1 VHDCLRPKAT
11 RCVSQTSW
19 RGDRR
24 GLSRVGRGS
33 PRAPASFCTEPI
45 SGRHPSFATLQETS
59 NRQPFYRLL
68 PCTPSTSFATIPVH
82 NVGAELVRRRKQG
95 GEYLLRPI
103 WPGRPGSKCSIRPNW
118 SFLKTQRLK
127 GGLHREDSPESRFA
141 RLPHARSA
149 TGGHG
154 RSLRT
159 TARRS
164 STSRSGPCPSGANGR
179 P

>member
-1 VHDCLRPKAT
+1 VILEDVAITGAWTGLADAGCSGDGGEPAGARSSRGPHDLRPQGVHDCLRPKAT

-24 GLSRVGRGS
+24 ALSRVGRGS
-33 PRAPASFCTEPI
+33 PRAPASFWTEPI

-68 PCTPSTSFATIPVH
+68 PCTPWTSFATIPVH

-103 WPGRPGSKCSIRPNW
+103 WPGRPGSKCSIRSNW
-118 SFLKTQRLK
+118 SSLK
-127 GGLHREDSPESRFA
+127 A
-141 RLPHARSA
+141 
-149 TGGHG
+149 
-154 RSLRT
+154 
-159 TARRS
+159 
-164 STSRSGPCPSGANGR
+164 
-179 P
+179 